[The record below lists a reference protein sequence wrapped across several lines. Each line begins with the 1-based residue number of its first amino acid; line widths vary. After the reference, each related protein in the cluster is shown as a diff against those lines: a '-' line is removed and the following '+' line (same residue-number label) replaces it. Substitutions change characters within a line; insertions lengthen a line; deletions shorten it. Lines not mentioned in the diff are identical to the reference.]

1 MTSEFY
7 QTFKEGSFS
16 SFTNSFKEFQ
26 SGGNASQLIL
36 KVHNLPD
43 IKIRQKE
50 EKYRTVY
57 LINIVAKILNILAN
71 QPSKIQKELY
81 TMAQEH
87 KVGLPFQN

>member
-1 MTSEFY
+1 MTGEFY
-7 QTFKEGSFS
+7 QTFKEGSLLIFH
-16 SFTNSFKEFQ
+16 KLFQ
-26 SGGNASQLIL
+26 RVSKWRECFPTHS
-36 KVHNLPD
+36 HNLPD

-57 LINIVAKILNILAN
+57 LIYIVAKTLNILAN